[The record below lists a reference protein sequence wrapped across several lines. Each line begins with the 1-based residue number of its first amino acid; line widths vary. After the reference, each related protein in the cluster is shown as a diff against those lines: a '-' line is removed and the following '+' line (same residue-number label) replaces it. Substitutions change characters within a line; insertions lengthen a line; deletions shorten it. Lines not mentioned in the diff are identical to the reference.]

1 MQCAVYKEENLKCYS
16 FVDRE
21 PVKRV
26 EDRCNMH
33 CFLGIN
39 WPHNF
44 EDVAFLSVLYVGARL
59 QNNELK
65 KIKTGGNKGMN

>member
-16 FVDRE
+16 FLDRE

-33 CFLGIN
+33 CFLGI
-39 WPHNF
+39 
-44 EDVAFLSVLYVGARL
+44 S
-59 QNNELK
+59 
-65 KIKTGGNKGMN
+65 